1 MPESA
6 SIADY
11 DSGYPIPIKVQ
22 CLIDSDEFL
31 SKEEIMGNEGSWNTF
46 ARTGR
51 VSDYLA
57 YVGDQRQREQTFSW
71 GNGAFG
77 SYHW

>member
-1 MPESA
+1 
-6 SIADY
+6 
-11 DSGYPIPIKVQ
+11 
-22 CLIDSDEFL
+22 
-31 SKEEIMGNEGSWNTF
+31 MGNEGSWNTF

-57 YVGDQRQREQTFSW
+57 YVGDAKQREGASGWENERKEERGQREGASDR
-71 GNGAFG
+71 NGAFG

>member
-1 MPESA
+1 
-6 SIADY
+6 
-11 DSGYPIPIKVQ
+11 
-22 CLIDSDEFL
+22 
-31 SKEEIMGNEGSWNTF
+31 MGNEGSWNTF

-57 YVGDQRQREQTFSW
+57 YARNTKQRAESAGWENERKEEREQREGASD
-71 GNGAFG
+71 GNGAFR